1 MTTVYLCEKPS
12 QGQDIARVLGATRK
26 GNGCRSTSSEDV
38 VVTWCFGHL
47 LEMAPPEAYDPALKS
62 WALDTL
68 PIIPEQWRLVV
79 KPSAQRQFTIIK
91 KWLGRA
97 SRLVIATDADREG
110 EVIAREV
117 MALCGYRG
125 PTQRLWLSALNDAGI
140 RKALS
145 QLRDGTET
153 YPLYLAGLARA
164 RADWLVGMNLTR
176 AYTILGRNVGYPGV
190 LPVGRVQSP
199 TLRLVVDR
207 DRAIEAFRPSPYW
220 TITSTLEAQGIAA
233 PAFRAHWQPPKANC
247 DSQGRCINETVART
261 VAQQCSSVGAQAKV
275 TDCKKE
281 SKGAAPPLPFDL
293 NSLQQEAGKRF
304 GLAGDQVEK
313 AAQALYETYKLISY
327 PRTECRYLPTSM
339 HSEAPEVLRA
349 LLAREPELA
358 LIQPSLDI
366 NRRTKAWNDTVV
378 EKASHHGI
386 IPTVES
392 VDLDRLSA
400 TERQVYGLI
409 RRQYL
414 VQFLPDHQYDETELT
429 LSIQGHTFVAKG
441 KATVEPGWTRLFPSS
456 KPAQRAGND
465 PHGEEEQQDG
475 SGDNGTVP
483 DLPEGT
489 SCAVQSVGC
498 NRKMTTP
505 PARYTDGTL
514 IAAMKNIAKVVTD
527 PQLRAIL
534 RDTAGLGTGATRAN
548 IIATLKKR
556 GFIEKK
562 RGHLVSTEQGRQ
574 LIDAL
579 PSAITN
585 PDTTAAWEQALED
598 IATGTGT
605 LDDFMRRQL
614 DWLNTVVTYAKGQT
628 LSALA
633 ATVKGSALPCQCG
646 GSAAEAAK
654 SWRCAACG
662 NTVWKTTF
670 GKKLTVN
677 QAAGLLAGK
686 TVPLKGLTSKKTGKK
701 YDAKATLTD
710 GKVQLSFD

>member
-125 PTQRLWLSALNDAGI
+125 PVQRLWLSALNDASI

-145 QLRDGTET
+145 QLRDGVET
-153 YPLYLAGLARA
+153 QPLYLAGMARA

-176 AYTILGRNVGYPGV
+176 AYSVLGRNAGYQGV
-190 LPVGRVQSP
+190 LSVGRVQTP

-207 DRAIEAFRPSPYW
+207 DRAIEEFTPSPYW
-220 TITSTLEAQGIAA
+220 TITSTLVPQGVAA
-233 PAFRAHWQPPKANC
+233 PAFRAHWQPPVEHC

-261 VAQQCSSVGAQAKV
+261 VAQQCSVTGAQAQV
-275 TDCKKE
+275 TDSKKE
-281 SKGAAPPLPFDL
+281 RKAAPPPLPFDL

-304 GLAGDQVEK
+304 DLSGDQVLE
-313 AAQALYETYKLISY
+313 AAQALYETHKITSY
-327 PRTECRYLPTSM
+327 PRTECRHLPTSM
-339 HSEAPEVLRA
+339 HHEAPDVLRA
-349 LLAREPELA
+349 VLAMEPELA
-358 LIQPSLDI
+358 SIRPSLNL
-366 NRRTKAWNDTVV
+366 NRQTKAWSDKEV

-386 IPTVES
+386 IPTVAS
-392 VDLDRLSA
+392 VDLTRLST

-414 VQFLPDHQYDETELT
+414 IQFLPDHQYDATTLT
-429 LSIQGHTFVAKG
+429 LSVQGHPFLAKG

-456 KPAQRAGND
+456 KSKPQDGD
-465 PHGEEEQQDG
+465 DQQDC
-475 SGDNGTVP
+475 SSDNATVP
-483 DLPEGT
+483 ALPEGT
-489 SCAVQSVGC
+489 SCAIQSVDC
-498 NRKMTTP
+498 DRKMTTP

-514 IAAMKNIAKVVTD
+514 IAAMKNIAKMVTD
-527 PQLRAIL
+527 PKLRAVL

-556 GFIEKK
+556 GFIDKK

-598 IATGTGT
+598 IATGEAAM
-605 LDDFMRRQL
+605 DDFMRRQL

-633 ATVKGSALPCQCG
+633 ATVKNNALPCQCG
-646 GSAAEAAK
+646 GSANETAK
-654 SWRCAACG
+654 SWRCTSCG

-677 QAAGLLAGK
+677 QAAGLLVGK
-686 TVPLKGLTSKKTGKK
+686 TVALKGLVSKKRGRSTMRR
-701 YDAKATLTD
+701 LP
-710 GKVQLSFD
+710 

>member
-26 GNGCRSTSSEDV
+26 GNGCRRTQSEDV

-68 PIIPEQWRLVV
+68 PIIPERWRLVV
-79 KPSAQRQFTIIK
+79 KPSAQRQFTVIK

-125 PTQRLWLSALNDAGI
+125 PVQRLWLSALNDASI

-145 QLRDGTET
+145 QLRDGKQT
-153 YPLYLAGLARA
+153 YPLYLAGMARA

-176 AYTILGRNVGYPGV
+176 AYTVLGRHAGYQGV
-190 LPVGRVQSP
+190 LSVGRVQTP

-207 DRAIEAFRPSPYW
+207 DRAIEAFKPSPYW
-220 TITSTLEAQGIAA
+220 TITSTLVPQGVAA
-233 PAFRAHWQPPKANC
+233 PAFRAHWQPPVEHC
-247 DSQGRCINETVART
+247 DSKGRCINETVART
-261 VAQQCSSVGAQAKV
+261 VAQQWSVTGAQAQV

-281 SKGAAPPLPFDL
+281 RKVAPPPLPYDL

-304 GLAGDQVEK
+304 DLSGDQVLE
-313 AAQALYETYKLISY
+313 AAQALYETHKITSY
-327 PRTECRYLPTSM
+327 PRTECRHLPTSM
-339 HSEAPEVLRA
+339 HGEAPDVLRA
-349 LLAREPELA
+349 ILAMEPELA
-358 LIQPSLDI
+358 SLQPMLDMS
-366 NRRTKAWNDTVV
+366 RRTKAWNDTEV

-386 IPTVES
+386 IPTADS
-392 VDLDRLSA
+392 VDLTRLST

-414 VQFLPDHQYDETELT
+414 IQFLPDHQYDATTLT
-429 LSIQGHTFVAKG
+429 LSVQGHPFLAKG

-456 KPAQRAGND
+456 KSTPQND
-465 PHGEEEQQDG
+465 GEPHGEANSQDG
-475 SGDNGTVP
+475 SGDQGAVP
-483 DLPEGT
+483 ALPEGT
-489 SCAVQSVGC
+489 SCAIQSVDC
-498 NRKMTTP
+498 DRKMTTP

-514 IAAMKNIAKVVTD
+514 IAAMKNIARMVTD

-598 IATGTGT
+598 IATGEAAM
-605 LDDFMRRQL
+605 DEFMRRQL

-633 ATVKGSALPCQCG
+633 ATVKDNALPCQCG
-646 GSAAEAAK
+646 GSAAETAK
-654 SWRCAACG
+654 SWRCNACG

-677 QAAGLLAGK
+677 QAAGLLVGK
-686 TVPLKGLTSKKTGKK
+686 AVALKGLVSKKGKK
-701 YDAKATLTD
+701 FDAKATLTD

>member
-1 MTTVYLCEKPS
+1 MTTIYLCEKPS

-26 GNGCRSTSSEDV
+26 GNGCRSTQSEEV

-47 LEMAPPEAYDPALKS
+47 LEMPPPEAYDPALKS

-79 KPSAQRQFTIIK
+79 KPSAQRQFTVIK
-91 KWLGRA
+91 KWLGSA

-125 PTQRLWLSALNDAGI
+125 PVQRLWLSALNDASI

-145 QLRDGTET
+145 QLRDGVET
-153 YPLYLAGLARA
+153 QPLYLAGLARA

-199 TLRLVVDR
+199 TLWLVVDR
-207 DRAIEAFRPSPYW
+207 DRAIEAFNPSPYW
-220 TITSTLEAQGIAA
+220 TITSTLSAQDAAA
-233 PAFRAHWQPPKANC
+233 PAFRAHWQPPVEHC
-247 DSQGRCINETVART
+247 DSQGRCINEAVART
-261 VAQQCSSVGAQAKV
+261 VAQQCTVAGAQAQV
-275 TDCKKE
+275 TDRKKE
-281 SKGAAPPLPFDL
+281 RKAAPPPLPFDL

-313 AAQALYETYKLISY
+313 AAQALYETHKITSY
-327 PRTECRYLPTSM
+327 PRTECRHLPTSM
-339 HSEAPEVLRA
+339 HHEAPDVLRA
-349 LLAREPELA
+349 VLAMEPELA
-358 LIQPSLDI
+358 SIQSMLDMS
-366 NRRTKAWNDTVV
+366 RRTKAWNDAEV

-386 IPTVES
+386 IPTAES
-392 VDLDRLSA
+392 VDLTRLST
-400 TERQVYGLI
+400 TERQVYSLI

-414 VQFLPDHQYDETELT
+414 IQFLPDHQYDATTLT
-429 LSIQGHTFVAKG
+429 LSVQGHPFLAKG

-456 KPAQRAGND
+456 KSTPQDGD
-465 PHGEEEQQDG
+465 DQQDG
-475 SGDNGTVP
+475 SGDQGTVP
-483 DLPEGT
+483 ALPEGT
-489 SCAVQSVGC
+489 SCAIQSVDC
-498 NRKMTTP
+498 DRKMTTP

-514 IAAMKNIAKVVTD
+514 IAAMKNIAKMVTD
-527 PQLRAIL
+527 PKLRAVL

-605 LDDFMRRQL
+605 LDEFMRRQL
-614 DWLNTVVTYAKGQT
+614 DWLNTVVTHAKGQT

-633 ATVKGSALPCQCG
+633 ATVKDNALPCQCG
-646 GSAAEAAK
+646 GSATETAK
-654 SWRCAACG
+654 SWRCNACG

-686 TVPLKGLTSKKTGKK
+686 TVHLIGLTSKKTGKK

>member
-12 QGQDIARVLGATRK
+12 QSHDIARVLGATRK
-26 GNGCRSTSSEDV
+26 GDGCRSTPSEDV
-38 VVTWCFGHL
+38 VVTWCLGHL
-47 LEMAPPEAYDPALKS
+47 LEMTPPEAYDSALKS
-62 WALDTL
+62 WALETL
-68 PIIPEQWRLVV
+68 PIIPDQWRLVV
-79 KPSAQRQFTIIK
+79 KPDAKRQFTIIK
-91 KWLGRA
+91 DWLGRA
-97 SRLVIATDADREG
+97 SHLVIATDADREG

-125 PTQRLWLSALNDAGI
+125 PVQRLWLSALNDASI

-145 QLRDGTET
+145 QLRNGAQT
-153 YPLYLAGLARA
+153 YPLYLAGVARA

-176 AYTILGRNVGYPGV
+176 AYTVLGRNAGYPGV
-190 LPVGRVQSP
+190 LSVGRVQTP

-207 DRAIEAFRPSPYW
+207 DRAIEAFTPSPYW
-220 TITSTLEAQGIAA
+220 TITSTLAAKGVAA
-233 PAFRAHWQPPKANC
+233 PAFRAHWQPPEDHC
-247 DSQGRCINETVART
+247 DSQGHCINETAAHT
-261 VAQQCSSVGAQAKV
+261 VAQQCSASKAQALV
-275 TDCKKE
+275 TDCKKAR
-281 SKGAAPPLPFDL
+281 KAAPPPLPFDL

-304 GLAGDQVEK
+304 DLSGDQVLE
-313 AAQALYETYKLISY
+313 AAQALYETYKITSY
-327 PRTECRYLPTSM
+327 PRTECRHLPTSM
-339 HSEAPEVLRA
+339 HSEAPAVLRSI
-349 LLAREPELA
+349 LTMEPELA
-358 LIQPSLDI
+358 SIQSLLDMS
-366 NRRTKAWNDTVV
+366 RRTKAWNDKEV

-392 VDLDRLSA
+392 IDLARLSA

-414 VQFLPDHQYDETELT
+414 AQFLLDHQYDETVLT
-429 LSIQGHTFVAKG
+429 LSSQGHPFASKG

-456 KPAQRAGND
+456 KRD
-465 PHGEEEQQDG
+465 RRSKDDQQDG
-475 SGDNGTVP
+475 SDTVP
-483 DLPEGT
+483 ALPEGT
-489 SCAVQSVGC
+489 PCSVQVVDC
-498 NRKMTTP
+498 DRRMTTP

-514 IAAMKNIAKVVTD
+514 IAAMKNIAKMVKA

-556 GFIEKK
+556 GFIEKR

-579 PSAITN
+579 PRAITD

-598 IATGTGT
+598 IATGDAAM
-605 LDDFMRRQL
+605 DDFMRRQL

-628 LSALA
+628 LSGIA
-633 ATVKGSALPCQCG
+633 AAVKDNALPCQCG
-646 GSAAEAAK
+646 GSANETAK
-654 SWRCAACG
+654 SWRCSSCG

-677 QAAGLLAGK
+677 QAVGLLVGK
-686 TVPLKGLTSKKTGKK
+686 TVALKGLVSKKTDKK
-701 YDAKATLTD
+701 FDAKATLTD
-710 GKVQLSFD
+710 GRITLRFD